1 MAAISHPGDFAVPE
15 IKFGPKTAHAIF
27 YVLIGAIAMA
37 ISIPAAIMTADA
49 GLFDEC
55 YGAAEICATP

>member
-15 IKFGPKTAHAIF
+15 IKFGPKTTRAIF
-27 YVLIGAIAMA
+27 YVLIGAVAMA
-37 ISIPAAIMTADA
+37 VAIPAALMTADV

-55 YGAAEICATP
+55 FAAADVCATQ